1 MTALEERL
9 GYSFR
14 NRALL
19 ETALTH
25 SSYANE
31 NRASGIVCNER
42 LEFLGDSVLGVTVA
56 DFLYRHFPDMPEG
69 RMTRLRAELVCE
81 QSLHRVAL
89 ELHLGDYLRL
99 GKGEEHN
106 GGRKRASILSDAV
119 EAVIAA
125 MYLDAGMETAAGFIH
140 RCLLDDV
147 RAIETPTFT
156 DYKTSLQELVQ
167 RHSGQVLSYELVG
180 EEGPD
185 HAKTFRVQV
194 CLNGDPIGRGIGRT
208 KKEAEQTA
216 AANALAVSGGSFTAM
231 PEAEQEELLA
241 ATVPA
246 RQSGAVA
253 TLRVSTRPDA
263 VTEEKLARLRRYG
276 VETVELGAQSM
287 CDEVLRRSGR
297 GHTSLDTVKAAKL
310 VKDAGFTLILQ
321 MMTGLPGSDDTR
333 DIASARAIA
342 ALLPDGVRVYPTVI
356 LRSTPLYDL
365 WRAGEYREHTV
376 EDAVRVCARILSI
389 FEDAEIPVIRM
400 GLTPSDELSGGAA
413 AGGAYHPSGIEPGAD
428 AVLAGSPNRVSVMT
442 GQHRCNLLY
451 LQERF
456 SLRSVRVCASDVPD
470 GAIVRI

>member
-31 NRASGIVCNER
+31 NRDSGIVCNER

-194 CLNGDPIGRGIGRT
+194 CLNGDPIGRGTGRT
-208 KKEAEQTA
+208 KKEAEQAA
-216 AANALAVSGGSFTAM
+216 AANAL
-231 PEAEQEELLA
+231 EA
-241 ATVPA
+241 
-246 RQSGAVA
+246 
-253 TLRVSTRPDA
+253 LR
-263 VTEEKLARLRRYG
+263 E
-276 VETVELGAQSM
+276 
-287 CDEVLRRSGR
+287 
-297 GHTSLDTVKAAKL
+297 
-310 VKDAGFTLILQ
+310 
-321 MMTGLPGSDDTR
+321 
-333 DIASARAIA
+333 
-342 ALLPDGVRVYPTVI
+342 
-356 LRSTPLYDL
+356 
-365 WRAGEYREHTV
+365 
-376 EDAVRVCARILSI
+376 
-389 FEDAEIPVIRM
+389 
-400 GLTPSDELSGGAA
+400 
-413 AGGAYHPSGIEPGAD
+413 
-428 AVLAGSPNRVSVMT
+428 
-442 GQHRCNLLY
+442 
-451 LQERF
+451 
-456 SLRSVRVCASDVPD
+456 
-470 GAIVRI
+470 

>member
-1 MTALEERL
+1 MTPRRRILPIFVPHAGCPNDCVFCNQKRIS
-9 GYSFR
+9 GS
-14 NRALL
+14 LL
-19 ETALTH
+19 PASAET
-25 SSYANE
+25 
-31 NRASGIVCNER
+31 
-42 LEFLGDSVLGVTVA
+42 
-56 DFLYRHFPDMPEG
+56 
-69 RMTRLRAELVCE
+69 
-81 QSLHRVAL
+81 
-89 ELHLGDYLRL
+89 
-99 GKGEEHN
+99 
-106 GGRKRASILSDAV
+106 
-119 EAVIAA
+119 
-125 MYLDAGMETAAGFIH
+125 
-140 RCLLDDV
+140 V
-147 RAIETPTFT
+147 RAAVSAIAPG
-156 DYKTSLQELVQ
+156 
-167 RHSGQVLSYELVG
+167 SGYEL
-180 EEGPD
+180 
-185 HAKTFRVQV
+185 AFY
-194 CLNGDPIGRGIGRT
+194 
-208 KKEAEQTA
+208 
-216 AANALAVSGGSFTAM
+216 GGSFTAM

-356 LRSTPLYDL
+356 LRNTPLYDL

-400 GLTPSDELSGGAA
+400 GLNPSDELSGGAA
-413 AGGAYHPSGIEPGAD
+413 AGGAYHPALGELVRARLWRDRAETLLSGIEPGAD
-428 AVLAGSPNRVSVMT
+428 AVLAVSPNRVSVMT

>member
-9 GYSFR
+9 CYSFR

-125 MYLDAGMETAAGFIH
+125 MYLDAGMETAAEFIH

-147 RAIETPTFT
+147 RAIETPSFT

-194 CLNGDPIGRGIGRT
+194 CLNGEPLGRGTGRT

-216 AANALAVSGGSFTAM
+216 AANAL
-231 PEAEQEELLA
+231 EA
-241 ATVPA
+241 
-246 RQSGAVA
+246 
-253 TLRVSTRPDA
+253 LR
-263 VTEEKLARLRRYG
+263 E
-276 VETVELGAQSM
+276 
-287 CDEVLRRSGR
+287 
-297 GHTSLDTVKAAKL
+297 
-310 VKDAGFTLILQ
+310 
-321 MMTGLPGSDDTR
+321 
-333 DIASARAIA
+333 
-342 ALLPDGVRVYPTVI
+342 
-356 LRSTPLYDL
+356 
-365 WRAGEYREHTV
+365 
-376 EDAVRVCARILSI
+376 
-389 FEDAEIPVIRM
+389 
-400 GLTPSDELSGGAA
+400 
-413 AGGAYHPSGIEPGAD
+413 
-428 AVLAGSPNRVSVMT
+428 
-442 GQHRCNLLY
+442 
-451 LQERF
+451 
-456 SLRSVRVCASDVPD
+456 
-470 GAIVRI
+470 

>member
-19 ETALTH
+19 ETAVTH

-42 LEFLGDSVLGVTVA
+42 LEFLGDAGLELIASRFLGDSVLGVTVA

-106 GGRKRASILSDAV
+106 GGRERASILSDAV

-147 RAIETPTFT
+147 RTIETPSFT
-156 DYKTSLQELVQ
+156 DYKTALQELVQ
-167 RHSGQVLSYELVG
+167 RQSGQVLSYELVG

-185 HAKTFRVQV
+185 HAKTFRMQV
-194 CLNGDPIGRGIGRT
+194 CLNGEPVGLGTGRT

-216 AANALAVSGGSFTAM
+216 AASAL
-231 PEAEQEELLA
+231 EA
-241 ATVPA
+241 
-246 RQSGAVA
+246 
-253 TLRVSTRPDA
+253 LR
-263 VTEEKLARLRRYG
+263 K
-276 VETVELGAQSM
+276 
-287 CDEVLRRSGR
+287 
-297 GHTSLDTVKAAKL
+297 
-310 VKDAGFTLILQ
+310 
-321 MMTGLPGSDDTR
+321 
-333 DIASARAIA
+333 
-342 ALLPDGVRVYPTVI
+342 
-356 LRSTPLYDL
+356 
-365 WRAGEYREHTV
+365 
-376 EDAVRVCARILSI
+376 
-389 FEDAEIPVIRM
+389 
-400 GLTPSDELSGGAA
+400 
-413 AGGAYHPSGIEPGAD
+413 
-428 AVLAGSPNRVSVMT
+428 
-442 GQHRCNLLY
+442 
-451 LQERF
+451 
-456 SLRSVRVCASDVPD
+456 
-470 GAIVRI
+470 

>member
-89 ELHLGDYLRL
+89 ELHQGDYLRL

-208 KKEAEQTA
+208 KKEAEQAA
-216 AANALAVSGGSFTAM
+216 AANAL
-231 PEAEQEELLA
+231 EA
-241 ATVPA
+241 
-246 RQSGAVA
+246 
-253 TLRVSTRPDA
+253 LR
-263 VTEEKLARLRRYG
+263 E
-276 VETVELGAQSM
+276 
-287 CDEVLRRSGR
+287 
-297 GHTSLDTVKAAKL
+297 
-310 VKDAGFTLILQ
+310 
-321 MMTGLPGSDDTR
+321 
-333 DIASARAIA
+333 
-342 ALLPDGVRVYPTVI
+342 
-356 LRSTPLYDL
+356 
-365 WRAGEYREHTV
+365 
-376 EDAVRVCARILSI
+376 
-389 FEDAEIPVIRM
+389 
-400 GLTPSDELSGGAA
+400 
-413 AGGAYHPSGIEPGAD
+413 
-428 AVLAGSPNRVSVMT
+428 
-442 GQHRCNLLY
+442 
-451 LQERF
+451 
-456 SLRSVRVCASDVPD
+456 
-470 GAIVRI
+470 

>member
-56 DFLYRHFPDMPEG
+56 DFLYQHFPDMPEG

-194 CLNGDPIGRGIGRT
+194 CLNGDPIGRGTGRT
-208 KKEAEQTA
+208 KKEAEQAA
-216 AANALAVSGGSFTAM
+216 AANAL
-231 PEAEQEELLA
+231 EA
-241 ATVPA
+241 
-246 RQSGAVA
+246 
-253 TLRVSTRPDA
+253 LR
-263 VTEEKLARLRRYG
+263 E
-276 VETVELGAQSM
+276 
-287 CDEVLRRSGR
+287 
-297 GHTSLDTVKAAKL
+297 
-310 VKDAGFTLILQ
+310 
-321 MMTGLPGSDDTR
+321 
-333 DIASARAIA
+333 
-342 ALLPDGVRVYPTVI
+342 
-356 LRSTPLYDL
+356 
-365 WRAGEYREHTV
+365 
-376 EDAVRVCARILSI
+376 
-389 FEDAEIPVIRM
+389 
-400 GLTPSDELSGGAA
+400 
-413 AGGAYHPSGIEPGAD
+413 
-428 AVLAGSPNRVSVMT
+428 
-442 GQHRCNLLY
+442 
-451 LQERF
+451 
-456 SLRSVRVCASDVPD
+456 
-470 GAIVRI
+470 

>member
-125 MYLDAGMETAAGFIH
+125 MYLDAGMETAAEFIH

-147 RAIETPTFT
+147 RAIETPSFT

-194 CLNGDPIGRGIGRT
+194 CLNGEPLGRGTGRT
-208 KKEAEQTA
+208 KKEAEQAA
-216 AANALAVSGGSFTAM
+216 AANAL
-231 PEAEQEELLA
+231 EA
-241 ATVPA
+241 
-246 RQSGAVA
+246 
-253 TLRVSTRPDA
+253 LR
-263 VTEEKLARLRRYG
+263 E
-276 VETVELGAQSM
+276 
-287 CDEVLRRSGR
+287 
-297 GHTSLDTVKAAKL
+297 
-310 VKDAGFTLILQ
+310 
-321 MMTGLPGSDDTR
+321 
-333 DIASARAIA
+333 
-342 ALLPDGVRVYPTVI
+342 
-356 LRSTPLYDL
+356 
-365 WRAGEYREHTV
+365 
-376 EDAVRVCARILSI
+376 
-389 FEDAEIPVIRM
+389 
-400 GLTPSDELSGGAA
+400 
-413 AGGAYHPSGIEPGAD
+413 
-428 AVLAGSPNRVSVMT
+428 
-442 GQHRCNLLY
+442 
-451 LQERF
+451 
-456 SLRSVRVCASDVPD
+456 
-470 GAIVRI
+470 

>member
-106 GGRKRASILSDAV
+106 GGRGRASILSDAV

-125 MYLDAGMETAAGFIH
+125 MYLDAGMDTAAEFIH

-147 RAIETPTFT
+147 RAIETPSFT

-194 CLNGDPIGRGIGRT
+194 CLNGEPLGRGTGRT

-216 AANALAVSGGSFTAM
+216 AANAL
-231 PEAEQEELLA
+231 EA
-241 ATVPA
+241 
-246 RQSGAVA
+246 
-253 TLRVSTRPDA
+253 LR
-263 VTEEKLARLRRYG
+263 E
-276 VETVELGAQSM
+276 
-287 CDEVLRRSGR
+287 
-297 GHTSLDTVKAAKL
+297 
-310 VKDAGFTLILQ
+310 
-321 MMTGLPGSDDTR
+321 
-333 DIASARAIA
+333 
-342 ALLPDGVRVYPTVI
+342 
-356 LRSTPLYDL
+356 
-365 WRAGEYREHTV
+365 
-376 EDAVRVCARILSI
+376 
-389 FEDAEIPVIRM
+389 
-400 GLTPSDELSGGAA
+400 
-413 AGGAYHPSGIEPGAD
+413 
-428 AVLAGSPNRVSVMT
+428 
-442 GQHRCNLLY
+442 
-451 LQERF
+451 
-456 SLRSVRVCASDVPD
+456 
-470 GAIVRI
+470 

>member
-9 GYSFR
+9 GYLFR

-56 DFLYRHFPDMPEG
+56 DFLYRYFPDMPEG

-81 QSLHRVAL
+81 HSLHRVAL

-208 KKEAEQTA
+208 KKEAEQAA
-216 AANALAVSGGSFTAM
+216 AANAL
-231 PEAEQEELLA
+231 EA
-241 ATVPA
+241 
-246 RQSGAVA
+246 
-253 TLRVSTRPDA
+253 LR
-263 VTEEKLARLRRYG
+263 E
-276 VETVELGAQSM
+276 
-287 CDEVLRRSGR
+287 
-297 GHTSLDTVKAAKL
+297 
-310 VKDAGFTLILQ
+310 
-321 MMTGLPGSDDTR
+321 
-333 DIASARAIA
+333 
-342 ALLPDGVRVYPTVI
+342 
-356 LRSTPLYDL
+356 
-365 WRAGEYREHTV
+365 
-376 EDAVRVCARILSI
+376 
-389 FEDAEIPVIRM
+389 
-400 GLTPSDELSGGAA
+400 
-413 AGGAYHPSGIEPGAD
+413 
-428 AVLAGSPNRVSVMT
+428 
-442 GQHRCNLLY
+442 
-451 LQERF
+451 
-456 SLRSVRVCASDVPD
+456 
-470 GAIVRI
+470 

>member
-56 DFLYRHFPDMPEG
+56 DFLYRHFHDMPEG

-194 CLNGDPIGRGIGRT
+194 CLNGDPIGRGTGRT
-208 KKEAEQTA
+208 KKEAEQAA
-216 AANALAVSGGSFTAM
+216 AANAL
-231 PEAEQEELLA
+231 EA
-241 ATVPA
+241 
-246 RQSGAVA
+246 
-253 TLRVSTRPDA
+253 LR
-263 VTEEKLARLRRYG
+263 E
-276 VETVELGAQSM
+276 
-287 CDEVLRRSGR
+287 
-297 GHTSLDTVKAAKL
+297 
-310 VKDAGFTLILQ
+310 
-321 MMTGLPGSDDTR
+321 
-333 DIASARAIA
+333 
-342 ALLPDGVRVYPTVI
+342 
-356 LRSTPLYDL
+356 
-365 WRAGEYREHTV
+365 
-376 EDAVRVCARILSI
+376 
-389 FEDAEIPVIRM
+389 
-400 GLTPSDELSGGAA
+400 
-413 AGGAYHPSGIEPGAD
+413 
-428 AVLAGSPNRVSVMT
+428 
-442 GQHRCNLLY
+442 
-451 LQERF
+451 
-456 SLRSVRVCASDVPD
+456 
-470 GAIVRI
+470 

>member
-69 RMTRLRAELVCE
+69 RITRLRAELVCE

-216 AANALAVSGGSFTAM
+216 AANAL
-231 PEAEQEELLA
+231 EA
-241 ATVPA
+241 
-246 RQSGAVA
+246 
-253 TLRVSTRPDA
+253 LR
-263 VTEEKLARLRRYG
+263 E
-276 VETVELGAQSM
+276 
-287 CDEVLRRSGR
+287 
-297 GHTSLDTVKAAKL
+297 
-310 VKDAGFTLILQ
+310 
-321 MMTGLPGSDDTR
+321 
-333 DIASARAIA
+333 
-342 ALLPDGVRVYPTVI
+342 
-356 LRSTPLYDL
+356 
-365 WRAGEYREHTV
+365 
-376 EDAVRVCARILSI
+376 
-389 FEDAEIPVIRM
+389 
-400 GLTPSDELSGGAA
+400 
-413 AGGAYHPSGIEPGAD
+413 
-428 AVLAGSPNRVSVMT
+428 
-442 GQHRCNLLY
+442 
-451 LQERF
+451 
-456 SLRSVRVCASDVPD
+456 
-470 GAIVRI
+470 

>member
-125 MYLDAGMETAAGFIH
+125 MYLDAGMETAAGFFH

-194 CLNGDPIGRGIGRT
+194 CLNGDPIGRGTGRT
-208 KKEAEQTA
+208 KKEAEQAA
-216 AANALAVSGGSFTAM
+216 AANAL
-231 PEAEQEELLA
+231 EA
-241 ATVPA
+241 
-246 RQSGAVA
+246 
-253 TLRVSTRPDA
+253 LR
-263 VTEEKLARLRRYG
+263 E
-276 VETVELGAQSM
+276 
-287 CDEVLRRSGR
+287 
-297 GHTSLDTVKAAKL
+297 
-310 VKDAGFTLILQ
+310 
-321 MMTGLPGSDDTR
+321 
-333 DIASARAIA
+333 
-342 ALLPDGVRVYPTVI
+342 
-356 LRSTPLYDL
+356 
-365 WRAGEYREHTV
+365 
-376 EDAVRVCARILSI
+376 
-389 FEDAEIPVIRM
+389 
-400 GLTPSDELSGGAA
+400 
-413 AGGAYHPSGIEPGAD
+413 
-428 AVLAGSPNRVSVMT
+428 
-442 GQHRCNLLY
+442 
-451 LQERF
+451 
-456 SLRSVRVCASDVPD
+456 
-470 GAIVRI
+470 

>member
-99 GKGEEHN
+99 GKGEDHN

-194 CLNGDPIGRGIGRT
+194 CLNGDPIGRGTGRT
-208 KKEAEQTA
+208 KKEAEQAA
-216 AANALAVSGGSFTAM
+216 AANAL
-231 PEAEQEELLA
+231 EA
-241 ATVPA
+241 
-246 RQSGAVA
+246 
-253 TLRVSTRPDA
+253 LR
-263 VTEEKLARLRRYG
+263 E
-276 VETVELGAQSM
+276 
-287 CDEVLRRSGR
+287 
-297 GHTSLDTVKAAKL
+297 
-310 VKDAGFTLILQ
+310 
-321 MMTGLPGSDDTR
+321 
-333 DIASARAIA
+333 
-342 ALLPDGVRVYPTVI
+342 
-356 LRSTPLYDL
+356 
-365 WRAGEYREHTV
+365 
-376 EDAVRVCARILSI
+376 
-389 FEDAEIPVIRM
+389 
-400 GLTPSDELSGGAA
+400 
-413 AGGAYHPSGIEPGAD
+413 
-428 AVLAGSPNRVSVMT
+428 
-442 GQHRCNLLY
+442 
-451 LQERF
+451 
-456 SLRSVRVCASDVPD
+456 
-470 GAIVRI
+470 

>member
-125 MYLDAGMETAAGFIH
+125 MYLDAGMKTAAGFIH

-194 CLNGDPIGRGIGRT
+194 CLNGDPIGRGTGRT
-208 KKEAEQTA
+208 KKEAEQAA
-216 AANALAVSGGSFTAM
+216 AANAL
-231 PEAEQEELLA
+231 EA
-241 ATVPA
+241 
-246 RQSGAVA
+246 
-253 TLRVSTRPDA
+253 
-263 VTEEKLARLRRYG
+263 
-276 VETVELGAQSM
+276 
-287 CDEVLRRSGR
+287 
-297 GHTSLDTVKAAKL
+297 
-310 VKDAGFTLILQ
+310 
-321 MMTGLPGSDDTR
+321 
-333 DIASARAIA
+333 
-342 ALLPDGVRVYPTVI
+342 
-356 LRSTPLYDL
+356 L
-365 WRAGEYREHTV
+365 WE
-376 EDAVRVCARILSI
+376 
-389 FEDAEIPVIRM
+389 
-400 GLTPSDELSGGAA
+400 
-413 AGGAYHPSGIEPGAD
+413 
-428 AVLAGSPNRVSVMT
+428 
-442 GQHRCNLLY
+442 
-451 LQERF
+451 
-456 SLRSVRVCASDVPD
+456 
-470 GAIVRI
+470 

>member
-69 RMTRLRAELVCE
+69 RRTRLRAELVCE

-208 KKEAEQTA
+208 KKEAEQAA
-216 AANALAVSGGSFTAM
+216 AANAL
-231 PEAEQEELLA
+231 EA
-241 ATVPA
+241 
-246 RQSGAVA
+246 
-253 TLRVSTRPDA
+253 LR
-263 VTEEKLARLRRYG
+263 E
-276 VETVELGAQSM
+276 
-287 CDEVLRRSGR
+287 
-297 GHTSLDTVKAAKL
+297 
-310 VKDAGFTLILQ
+310 
-321 MMTGLPGSDDTR
+321 
-333 DIASARAIA
+333 
-342 ALLPDGVRVYPTVI
+342 
-356 LRSTPLYDL
+356 
-365 WRAGEYREHTV
+365 
-376 EDAVRVCARILSI
+376 
-389 FEDAEIPVIRM
+389 
-400 GLTPSDELSGGAA
+400 
-413 AGGAYHPSGIEPGAD
+413 
-428 AVLAGSPNRVSVMT
+428 
-442 GQHRCNLLY
+442 
-451 LQERF
+451 
-456 SLRSVRVCASDVPD
+456 
-470 GAIVRI
+470 

>member
-81 QSLHRVAL
+81 QSLHRVAM

-194 CLNGDPIGRGIGRT
+194 CLNGDPIGRGTGRT
-208 KKEAEQTA
+208 KKEAEQAA
-216 AANALAVSGGSFTAM
+216 AANAL
-231 PEAEQEELLA
+231 EA
-241 ATVPA
+241 
-246 RQSGAVA
+246 
-253 TLRVSTRPDA
+253 LR
-263 VTEEKLARLRRYG
+263 E
-276 VETVELGAQSM
+276 
-287 CDEVLRRSGR
+287 
-297 GHTSLDTVKAAKL
+297 
-310 VKDAGFTLILQ
+310 
-321 MMTGLPGSDDTR
+321 
-333 DIASARAIA
+333 
-342 ALLPDGVRVYPTVI
+342 
-356 LRSTPLYDL
+356 
-365 WRAGEYREHTV
+365 
-376 EDAVRVCARILSI
+376 
-389 FEDAEIPVIRM
+389 
-400 GLTPSDELSGGAA
+400 
-413 AGGAYHPSGIEPGAD
+413 
-428 AVLAGSPNRVSVMT
+428 
-442 GQHRCNLLY
+442 
-451 LQERF
+451 
-456 SLRSVRVCASDVPD
+456 
-470 GAIVRI
+470 

>member
-180 EEGPD
+180 EDGPD

-194 CLNGDPIGRGIGRT
+194 CLNGDPIGRGTGRT
-208 KKEAEQTA
+208 KKEAEQAA
-216 AANALAVSGGSFTAM
+216 AANAL
-231 PEAEQEELLA
+231 EA
-241 ATVPA
+241 
-246 RQSGAVA
+246 
-253 TLRVSTRPDA
+253 LR
-263 VTEEKLARLRRYG
+263 E
-276 VETVELGAQSM
+276 
-287 CDEVLRRSGR
+287 
-297 GHTSLDTVKAAKL
+297 
-310 VKDAGFTLILQ
+310 
-321 MMTGLPGSDDTR
+321 
-333 DIASARAIA
+333 
-342 ALLPDGVRVYPTVI
+342 
-356 LRSTPLYDL
+356 
-365 WRAGEYREHTV
+365 
-376 EDAVRVCARILSI
+376 
-389 FEDAEIPVIRM
+389 
-400 GLTPSDELSGGAA
+400 
-413 AGGAYHPSGIEPGAD
+413 
-428 AVLAGSPNRVSVMT
+428 
-442 GQHRCNLLY
+442 
-451 LQERF
+451 
-456 SLRSVRVCASDVPD
+456 
-470 GAIVRI
+470 